1 MLRWLLRVQQLL
13 CCNIRKPFKHASFP
27 AFFLDF
33 WARKKIVFLTL
44 FQKKVSTFAIVFA
57 SKKRISINF
66 KLLRVARVIQLL
78 GCQQAKLEVVVKK
91 RLRRLLANRKKV
103 NKGLSIHIGST
114 NFYIVLNGDV
124 VKQLNAILEK
134 NNNVS
139 FTKTEGK

>member
-1 MLRWLLRVQQLL
+1 MT
-13 CCNIRKPFKHASFP
+13 K
-27 AFFLDF
+27 
-33 WARKKIVFLTL
+33 
-44 FQKKVSTFAIVFA
+44 
-57 SKKRISINF
+57 INF
-66 KLLRVARVIQLL
+66 KLFRVARIFQLL
-78 GCQQAKLEVVVKK
+78 GCQQARLEVVVKK

-114 NFYIVLNGDV
+114 KIYIVLNGDV

>member
-1 MLRWLLRVQQLL
+1 MQR
-13 CCNIRKPFKHASFP
+13 F
-27 AFFLDF
+27 
-33 WARKKIVFLTL
+33 
-44 FQKKVSTFAIVFA
+44 
-57 SKKRISINF
+57 NF
-66 KLLRVARVIQLL
+66 KLLRVARVFLLL
-78 GCQQAKLEVVVKK
+78 GCQQARLEVVVKK

-114 NFYIVLNGDV
+114 KIYIVLNGDV

>member
-1 MLRWLLRVQQLL
+1 MT
-13 CCNIRKPFKHASFP
+13 
-27 AFFLDF
+27 
-33 WARKKIVFLTL
+33 KIYL
-44 FQKKVSTFAIVFA
+44 
-57 SKKRISINF
+57 
-66 KLLRVARVIQLL
+66 KLLRVARVFQLL

-114 NFYIVLNGDV
+114 KIYIVLNGDV

-134 NNNVS
+134 DNDVS

>member
-1 MLRWLLRVQQLL
+1 M
-13 CCNIRKPFKHASFP
+13 
-27 AFFLDF
+27 
-33 WARKKIVFLTL
+33 KKLY
-44 FQKKVSTFAIVFA
+44 
-57 SKKRISINF
+57 F
-66 KLLRVARVIQLL
+66 KLLRVACVFQLL

-134 NNNVS
+134 NNNIS
-139 FTKTEGK
+139 FTKTGDK

>member
-1 MLRWLLRVQQLL
+1 MQR
-13 CCNIRKPFKHASFP
+13 F
-27 AFFLDF
+27 
-33 WARKKIVFLTL
+33 
-44 FQKKVSTFAIVFA
+44 
-57 SKKRISINF
+57 NF
-66 KLLRVARVIQLL
+66 KLLRVTRIFQLL

-103 NKGLSIHIGST
+103 NKGFSIHIGST
-114 NFYIVLNGDV
+114 KIYIVLNGDV

>member
-1 MLRWLLRVQQLL
+1 MT
-13 CCNIRKPFKHASFP
+13 K
-27 AFFLDF
+27 
-33 WARKKIVFLTL
+33 
-44 FQKKVSTFAIVFA
+44 
-57 SKKRISINF
+57 INF
-66 KLLRVARVIQLL
+66 KLLRVARIFQLL
-78 GCQQAKLEVVVKK
+78 GCQQARLEVVVKK

-114 NFYIVLNGDV
+114 KIYIVLNGDV

>member
-1 MLRWLLRVQQLL
+1 MQR
-13 CCNIRKPFKHASFP
+13 F
-27 AFFLDF
+27 
-33 WARKKIVFLTL
+33 
-44 FQKKVSTFAIVFA
+44 
-57 SKKRISINF
+57 NF
-66 KLLRVARVIQLL
+66 KLLRVARIFQLL
-78 GCQQAKLEVVVKK
+78 GCQQARLEVVVKK

-114 NFYIVLNGDV
+114 KIYIVLNGDV

>member
-1 MLRWLLRVQQLL
+1 M
-13 CCNIRKPFKHASFP
+13 
-27 AFFLDF
+27 
-33 WARKKIVFLTL
+33 KKMY
-44 FQKKVSTFAIVFA
+44 
-57 SKKRISINF
+57 F

>member
-1 MLRWLLRVQQLL
+1 MT
-13 CCNIRKPFKHASFP
+13 
-27 AFFLDF
+27 
-33 WARKKIVFLTL
+33 KIYL
-44 FQKKVSTFAIVFA
+44 
-57 SKKRISINF
+57 
-66 KLLRVARVIQLL
+66 KLLRVARIFQLL
-78 GCQQAKLEVVVKK
+78 GCQQARLEVVVKK

-114 NFYIVLNGDV
+114 KIYIVLNGDV

>member
-1 MLRWLLRVQQLL
+1 MT
-13 CCNIRKPFKHASFP
+13 K
-27 AFFLDF
+27 
-33 WARKKIVFLTL
+33 
-44 FQKKVSTFAIVFA
+44 
-57 SKKRISINF
+57 INF
-66 KLLRVARVIQLL
+66 KLLRVARIFQLL
-78 GCQQAKLEVVVKK
+78 GCQQARLEVVVKK

-114 NFYIVLNGDV
+114 KIFIVLNGDV

>member
-1 MLRWLLRVQQLL
+1 MT
-13 CCNIRKPFKHASFP
+13 
-27 AFFLDF
+27 
-33 WARKKIVFLTL
+33 KIYL
-44 FQKKVSTFAIVFA
+44 
-57 SKKRISINF
+57 
-66 KLLRVARVIQLL
+66 KLLRVARVFLLL
-78 GCQQAKLEVVVKK
+78 GCQQARLEVVVKK

-114 NFYIVLNGDV
+114 KIYIVLNGDV

>member
-1 MLRWLLRVQQLL
+1 M
-13 CCNIRKPFKHASFP
+13 
-27 AFFLDF
+27 
-33 WARKKIVFLTL
+33 
-44 FQKKVSTFAIVFA
+44 QKF
-57 SKKRISINF
+57 NF
-66 KLLRVARVIQLL
+66 KLLRVTRIFQLL
-78 GCQQAKLEVVVKK
+78 GCQQARLEVVVKK

-114 NFYIVLNGDV
+114 KIYIVLNGDV

>member
-1 MLRWLLRVQQLL
+1 MQR
-13 CCNIRKPFKHASFP
+13 F
-27 AFFLDF
+27 
-33 WARKKIVFLTL
+33 
-44 FQKKVSTFAIVFA
+44 
-57 SKKRISINF
+57 NF
-66 KLLRVARVIQLL
+66 KLLRVARIFQLL
-78 GCQQAKLEVVVKK
+78 GCQQARLEGVVKK

-114 NFYIVLNGDV
+114 KIYIVLNGDV

>member
-1 MLRWLLRVQQLL
+1 MQR
-13 CCNIRKPFKHASFP
+13 
-27 AFFLDF
+27 
-33 WARKKIVFLTL
+33 
-44 FQKKVSTFAIVFA
+44 
-57 SKKRISINF
+57 INF
-66 KLLRVARVIQLL
+66 KLLRVARIFQLL
-78 GCQQAKLEVVVKK
+78 GCQQARLEVVVKK

-114 NFYIVLNGDV
+114 KIYIVLNGDV